1 MAAQRGGGGGR
12 VAGLAEGGQPGRA
25 AAARGGGGGR
35 GGRPGE
41 VLAGDGVDG
50 AREEAAVVVRKQGE
64 EQGLAVALVD
74 LETDV
79 EKRVIVVLMRSTTIF
94 LRTARG
100 GGD

>member
-1 MAAQRGGGGGR
+1 M
-12 VAGLAEGGQPGRA
+12 
-25 AAARGGGGGR
+25 
-35 GGRPGE
+35 
-41 VLAGDGVDG
+41 LAGDGVDG